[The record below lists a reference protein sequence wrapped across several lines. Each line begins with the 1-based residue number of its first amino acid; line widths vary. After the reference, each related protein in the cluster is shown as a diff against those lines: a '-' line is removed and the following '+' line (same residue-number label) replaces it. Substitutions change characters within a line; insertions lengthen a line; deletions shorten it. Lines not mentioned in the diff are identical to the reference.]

1 MVWCIAKASQSYTF
15 LGITQ
20 SPKMFKIWNKLFV
33 QIMLMQVL
41 IFYLSVIS
49 SHEVNHNVSLIFSPP
64 QSNLL
69 HHQEIPKKA
78 HRICLFFVFSAVF
91 EVTYRIFF
99 GWVGS
104 MVAVCF
110 LVGKVIFLVGGP
122 QKGNNWCNHMHSK
135 KSLYVSMSTV
145 FSKEMTYFQT
155 LIILLLYVTYIVGC
169 EIE

>member
-1 MVWCIAKASQSYTF
+1 MYKSCLCKCSF
-15 LGITQ
+15 L
-20 SPKMFKIWNKLFV
+20 FHN
-33 QIMLMQVL
+33 
-41 IFYLSVIS
+41 YLSVIS
-49 SHEVNHNVSLIFSPP
+49 SNEVKCKSD
-64 QSNLL
+64 
-69 HHQEIPKKA
+69 
-78 HRICLFFVFSAVF
+78 FFPSAVKSPTSSRNSKKSSSNMSLF
-91 EVTYRIFF
+91 CVQCSFWGHIQNFFF
-99 GWVGS
+99 GWVWS

>member
-1 MVWCIAKASQSYTF
+1 MYKSCLCKCSF
-15 LGITQ
+15 L
-20 SPKMFKIWNKLFV
+20 FHN
-33 QIMLMQVL
+33 
-41 IFYLSVIS
+41 YLSVIS
-49 SHEVNHNVSLIFSPP
+49 SHEVNRKSDFFPP
-64 QSNLL
+64 QSYPL

-155 LIILLLYVTYIVGC
+155 LIILLLYVTYIIVGWK
-169 EIE
+169 